1 MILYR
6 HLKINGE
13 VFYIGIGKNIKRA
26 HSKVNRNKYW
36 QNITNKYDYE
46 VQVLK
51 SDLTWED
58 ACELEII
65 LISYYGRKDLK
76 TGTLCNMT
84 DGGEGTLGRKTSIES
99 NIKRSLKMTGR
110 KFSQN
115 HKDLL
120 RNKKLGTKQSTEQI
134 KNRGILK
141 TKTIVNTVTNET
153 YDSLEILTIK
163 ININKETMRKK
174 LNGILKNNT
183 NYKYTGKWQ

>member
-26 HSKVNRNKYW
+26 HSKFDRNKYW
-36 QNITNKYDYE
+36 QNITNKYEYE

-51 SDLTWED
+51 SDLTWKN

-76 TGTLCNMT
+76 TGTLVNMT
-84 DGGEGTLGRKTSIES
+84 DGGEGTLGRKPSIES

-163 ININKETMRKK
+163 TNTNKETMRKK